1 VRARRPHPPVVD
13 APPRPRRV
21 FDDTSERRYDST
33 FTAHIAI
40 GAFGHDLLAWADHF
54 RNLNDRSPSAEELAE
69 SVRRTPPQRYRD
81 MLDRALQQ
89 FATAAVDLL
98 ADEMERA
105 REPSDDRRLQLAG
118 AAADVVLA
126 HHESA
131 RLDRLLADVAT
142 LAEAERRGRSFG
154 GRLERFTANVA
165 NGVAV
170 TVAVAL
176 LVVAAILIL
185 GGETGVRALLTGVL
199 DAVSP

>member
-1 VRARRPHPPVVD
+1 MSAEPSFEEPLDVIRFFVAEVDRRG
-13 APPRPRRV
+13 
-21 FDDTSERRYDST
+21 DSPI
-33 FTAHIAI
+33 TAHIAI

-54 RNLNDRSPSAEELAE
+54 RNLNDRPPSAEELAE

-81 MLDRALQQ
+81 MLDRAHQQ

-105 REPSDDRRLQLAG
+105 REQSDDRRLQLAG

-126 HHESA
+126 HHESG

-142 LAEAERRGRSFG
+142 LADAERRGRSFG

-170 TVAVAL
+170 TIAVAL
-176 LVVAAILIL
+176 IIVATILIL

-199 DAVSP
+199 DAASP